1 MNPLT
6 LEWVSKAEGDLLT
19 ARREYRARN
28 NPNYDAVCFHAQ
40 QGTEKYLKAVLQEN
54 GLPIPRLHSLAD
66 LLALI
71 GKIDPSYLP
80 IQSHLIV
87 MEGYAVQFRYPGLS
101 ADKTEAKEAL
111 QAGDHVRSFIRA
123 KMGL

>member
-6 LEWVSKAEGDLLT
+6 LEWVAKAEGDLLT
-19 ARREYRARN
+19 ARREYRARK

-40 QGTEKYLKAVLQEN
+40 QGAEKYIKAVLQEN
-54 GLPIPRLHSLAD
+54 GLPIPRVHSLAD

-71 GKIDPSYLP
+71 GKMDPSYLS
-80 IQSHLIV
+80 IQPQLIV

-101 ADKTEAKEAL
+101 ADKIEAKEAL
-111 QAGDHVRSFIRA
+111 QASDQVRAFVRG
-123 KMGL
+123 KLGL

>member
-6 LEWVSKAEGDLLT
+6 LEWVAKAEGDLLT
-19 ARREYRARN
+19 ARREYRARK

-40 QGTEKYLKAVLQEN
+40 QGAEKYIKAVLQEN
-54 GLPIPRLHSLAD
+54 GLPIPRVHSLAD

-71 GKIDPSYLP
+71 GKIDPSYLS
-80 IQSHLIV
+80 IQPQLIV

-101 ADKTEAKEAL
+101 ADKSEAKEAL
-111 QAGDHVRSFIRA
+111 QASDQVRAFVRG
-123 KMGL
+123 KLGL